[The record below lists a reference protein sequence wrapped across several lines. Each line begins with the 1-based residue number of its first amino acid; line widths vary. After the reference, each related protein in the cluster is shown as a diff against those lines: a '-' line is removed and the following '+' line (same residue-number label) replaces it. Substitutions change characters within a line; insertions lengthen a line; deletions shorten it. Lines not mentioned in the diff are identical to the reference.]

1 MATMTVMKMEPS
13 DELRELIDGALESIR
28 EYAAMINAKAD
39 EARAERIKTALATI
53 EVLAEE
59 ARKNGNNVRANAL
72 DDAVAVLR
80 CAVG

>member
-1 MATMTVMKMEPS
+1 MATLTVMRMEPS
-13 DELRELIDGALESIR
+13 DELRELIDGALESLR
-28 EYAAMINAKAD
+28 EYAALINAKAD
-39 EARAERIKTALATI
+39 ETRADRIRTALATI

-80 CAVG
+80 CELG